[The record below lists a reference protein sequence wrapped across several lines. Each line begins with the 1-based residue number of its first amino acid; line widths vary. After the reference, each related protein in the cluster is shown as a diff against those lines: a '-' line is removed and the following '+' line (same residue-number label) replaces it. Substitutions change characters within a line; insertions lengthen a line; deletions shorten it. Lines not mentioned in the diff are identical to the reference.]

1 MTNEPPPDEAAT
13 GTPEPPE
20 TPVIPLPPSG
30 PRRLTR
36 SRDQRVLG
44 GVAGGLGEYLGVDA
58 VLVRIAW
65 VILILAG
72 FGLGLIVYVVAWII
86 IPEAEPGDAA
96 VRAPRTHGDAG
107 VAAAVIFGVILIA
120 VGAVALLRA
129 IDVQGPSLQLILVAI
144 LALVG
149 VGLIAQARRGLSGGL
164 VALGVVITL
173 ILTAMGGV
181 DLDFD
186 IDSDSAFGSR
196 SLQPANFDDLDRSYD
211 HAFGSVDL
219 DLRRLDPD
227 ELPRGTTTIKMEVA
241 FGSIEIR
248 VGDIPLRIEGDAVFG
263 SCDDRSYNDYDSAV
277 RRLLIDAS
285 AAFGS
290 CEAR

>member
-1 MTNEPPPDEAAT
+1 
-13 GTPEPPE
+13 
-20 TPVIPLPPSG
+20 
-30 PRRLTR
+30 LTR

-72 FGLGLIVYVVAWII
+72 FGLGLIVYIVAWII
-86 IPEAEPGDAA
+86 IPEAEPGEAA
-96 VRAPRTHGDAG
+96 AGPPRKHGDAG

-129 IDVQGPSLQLILVAI
+129 IDVQGPSYQVILVAI
-144 LALVG
+144 LALIG
-149 VGLIAQARRGLSGGL
+149 VGLIAQARRGLNGGL
-164 VALGVVITL
+164 VALGVVVTL
-173 ILTAMGGV
+173 ILTAIGGI
-181 DLDFD
+181 DWDFD

-196 SLQPANFDDLDRSYD
+196 SLQPAKFDELDRNYD

-227 ELPRGTTTIKMEVA
+227 ELPQGTTTIKMEVA
-241 FGSIEIR
+241 FGSIEVR

-263 SCDDRSYNDYDSAV
+263 SCDDRSYNDYDSAE

>member
-1 MTNEPPPDEAAT
+1 MTNEPPSERAA
-13 GTPEPPE
+13 GE
-20 TPVIPLPPSG
+20 TPSDPAAPLPAPA

-36 SRDQRVLG
+36 SRNQRVLG

-72 FGLGLIVYVVAWII
+72 FGLGLIVYIVAWII
-86 IPEAEPGDAA
+86 IPEAEPDEAV
-96 VRAPRTHGDAG
+96 VRAPRGHGDTG

-129 IDVQGPSLQLILVAI
+129 IDVQGPSFQLILVAV

-149 VGLIAQARRGLSGGL
+149 VGLIAQARRGLNGGL
-164 VALGVVITL
+164 VALGVVVTL
-173 ILTAMGGV
+173 LLTAIGGV

-196 SLQPANFDDLDRSYD
+196 SLQPANFDELDRNYD

-241 FGSIEIR
+241 FGSIEVR

-263 SCDDRSYNDYDSAV
+263 SCDDRSYNDYDSAD
-277 RRLLIDAS
+277 RRILIDAS